1 MAEAK
6 QLSSYEK
13 IIGKLRYLCHKKV
26 TGTFSIAT
34 NDNRHASISIK
45 DGRIVGGTYRQLK
58 GQTALENIRQI
69 SAGHCTFAA
78 GVLRSSAEDTLL
90 PSSNALFEF
99 LGINKDKPTAAVKIT
114 KTASKTNP
122 SESRDE
128 AARKAIEAEATE
140 YLGPIAPTVCEEYFA
155 MAGNLNNKEDLL
167 SVLDGIAAEVG
178 DDAKGEAFK
187 KGVMARLKG

>member
-1 MAEAK
+1 MAEEK
-6 QLSSYEK
+6 QFSSYEK

-45 DGRIVGGTYRQLK
+45 DGSIVGGTYRQFK
-58 GQTALENIRQI
+58 GQTALENIRRI
-69 SAGHCTFAA
+69 SAGHCTFAP
-78 GVLRSSAEDTLL
+78 GVLRTSAEDALL
-90 PSSNALFEF
+90 PSSKALFEL
-99 LGINKDKPTAAVKIT
+99 LGIKSGKPTAAVKIT
-114 KTASKTNP
+114 KSAAKIKPTENQDK
-122 SESRDE
+122 
-128 AARKAIEAEATE
+128 AARKAIEVEATE
-140 YLGPIAPTVCEEYFA
+140 YLGPIAETICEEHFA
-155 MAGNLNNKEDLL
+155 MAGNLNNEEDLL